1 MLGGVT
7 MRLVIPALLTLSLIG
22 CGDERHCDLMKRQ
35 DYPSPDTR
43 HVAVVF
49 EMCCYDT
56 TGFYPHVSLL
66 RPRQKLG
73 DNGNVLNGGPG
84 DVFSVAWT
92 APRSLLVQYRPSGEW
107 VRHPPPTTNIDGIT
121 ITFQKR

>member
-1 MLGGVT
+1 
-7 MRLVIPALLTLSLIG
+7 MRLVIPALLTLTLMG

-35 DYPSPDTR
+35 DYPSPDAQ

-73 DNGNVLNGGPG
+73 DIGNVLIGGPG
-84 DVFSVAWT
+84 DVFSVEWT
-92 APRSLLVQYRPSGEW
+92 APQSLLVQYRPSGEW
-107 VRHPPPTTNIDGIT
+107 IRHPTPTTNIDGIT

>member
-1 MLGGVT
+1 
-7 MRLVIPALLTLSLIG
+7 MRLCTVTLTLLCLVG
-22 CGDERHCDLMKRQ
+22 CSGYERHCDLMKRQ
-35 DYPSPDTR
+35 DYPSPDGQR
-43 HVAVVF
+43 VAVVF

-73 DNGNVLNGGPG
+73 DFGNVLAGGPG

-92 APRSLLVQYRPSGEW
+92 APRSLLVQYHPDGEW
-107 VRHPPPTTNIDGIT
+107 IRHPPATTNIDGVT